1 MKCLHRMSLV
11 ALAALSMVGAASA
24 AESVAEGG
32 ALATVELRSAAGQS
46 NETSLDGVVEAVRQ
60 TRLST
65 QVAGAIVALQVKAG
79 DRVKAG
85 QELLR
90 IDASAAQQGVAA
102 SASQVEAAQ
111 AQLKVAASELARQ
124 KQLHQKQYISQAALE
139 RSQAQ
144 WEAAQAQVNAL
155 QAQTRVAQAQSGFFL
170 LKAPYAG
177 VVSEVAVTLGDMALP
192 GRPLLTLHDPSALR
206 VTAAVPQA
214 LLGSLSSRLDQV
226 RYEING
232 LAGSAARLQPASVEL
247 LPTIDA
253 ASHTAQIRLALPP
266 AGAAGA
272 VGGAGATAVVGPAST
287 AVMPGLFARVWLPA
301 GAASASS
308 KAEPQRLFLP
318 TSAILRRAELTGAY
332 VVDAQGKPRLRQ
344 VRLGRTS
351 GDQVEVLTGLRPGDK
366 VAADPQAAAA
376 VAR

>member
-1 MKCLHRMSLV
+1 MKRLYRLTLA
-11 ALAALSMVGAASA
+11 ALAALSMIGVASA
-24 AESVAEGG
+24 AEGG
-32 ALATVELRSAAGQS
+32 ALATVEPRGAAGQS
-46 NETSLDGVVEAVRQ
+46 SETSLDGVVEAVRQ

-65 QVAGAIVALQVKAG
+65 QVAGAIVALQVKVG
-79 DRVKAG
+79 DRVRAG

-90 IDASAAQQGVAA
+90 IDASAARQGVTA
-102 SASQVEAAQ
+102 SASQVEAAL

-124 KQLHQKQYISQAALE
+124 RQLHQKQYISLAALE

-177 VVSEVAVTLGDMALP
+177 IVSEVVVTLGDMALP

-214 LLGSLSSRLDQV
+214 LLGDLSARLEQV
-226 RYEING
+226 RYEISG
-232 LAGSAARLQPASVEL
+232 MAGPAARLQPAAVEL
-247 LPTIDA
+247 LPTVDA

-266 AGAAGA
+266 AGAAGVA
-272 VGGAGATAVVGPAST
+272 GTMGAASP

-301 GAASASS
+301 GGGA
-308 KAEPQRLFLP
+308 KAGPQRLFLP
-318 TSAILRRAELTGAY
+318 VGAIVRRAEMTGAY
-332 VVDAQGKPRLRQ
+332 VVDAQGKPSLRQ
-344 VRLGRTS
+344 VRLGRVA
-351 GDQVEVLTGLRPGDK
+351 GDQVEVLTGLRPGDQ

-376 VAR
+376 VVR